1 MRIHVLGRVIP
12 ERASVEFPPVTWV
25 APDGVSVSVHCVC
38 SQLNVHFDWP
48 NPPDL
53 LTIFYSAEHVAEGV
67 VAAFGF
73 TLGTGYAVEMLQLID
88 SAGETH
94 VFGVRPGGLE
104 FQEVGNVFEKAQGLA
119 RDDVFF
125 RFALRDYM
133 SAIRS
138 PADCAA
144 FCYRAVESLK
154 NAVESKSGSVENG
167 WEQLRRIAG
176 STRDEFEE
184 IVKRFAHPIR
194 HGNWTELPPPDANQ
208 RYAMLT
214 LTRTYIARYL
224 KFYEQDLNIG

>member
-1 MRIHVLGRVIP
+1 MRFHVLGRVLP

-25 APDGVSVSVHCVC
+25 APDGVSVSVHCLC
-38 SQLNVHFDWP
+38 SQLNVCFEWP
-48 NPPDL
+48 EPPDL

-67 VAAFGF
+67 IAAFGF

-88 SAGETH
+88 SAGESH

-104 FQEVGNVFEKAQGLA
+104 FQEINNVFEKTQGLA
-119 RDDVFF
+119 RDDIFF

-138 PADCAA
+138 PVDCAA
-144 FCYRAVESLK
+144 YCYRAVESLK
-154 NAVESKSGSVENG
+154 IAVESKSGSAENG

-176 STRDEFEE
+176 RTREEFEE
-184 IVKRFAHPIR
+184 KIKRFAHPIR
-194 HGNWTELPPPDANQ
+194 HGNWTELPPPNAGQ

-224 KFYEQDLNIG
+224 KFYEQHLNIV